1 MSELLWVAVPDG
13 LRPSG
18 KASIRVLV
26 VPRLA
31 AGSISDFGLDDW
43 PSTLTGDAG
52 FQLRTRTSAGEAI
65 ATHRIEHVARARS
78 DVWTAFFGGD
88 AGLLNEWEHKTV
100 PPPMVSQTCHDAR
113 EAATTYRAVTRKGAQ
128 NDPAATDA
136 VIRTEI
142 AGWAAPLPAAPP
154 PVAEPPAHVPP
165 DFHRTVSTLREHP
178 AVLLELGLVFEL
190 LVDVADLGLGTST
203 GGRAL
208 SVRCVD
214 PPFLRALVTSPWT
227 RYELTGA
234 VFRPAPAQGTTSGIR
249 AGVLD
254 LSDSRSLTDPTAP
267 PEPRRWAISTFDVD
281 GVVGGLRQAAHDNAK
296 NPPVHATMP
305 SIRSAGFALLRPG
318 RHADFAHRMRLGDL
332 HRAADSMADAELTA
346 DDLVLGYRV
355 DVRREGSAWRSVCER
370 DVTYRVNGL
379 AISAGREEGHVK
391 PFAAVRGADGVLRAD
406 EVVLRW
412 DGWNLALPRPN
423 LRGDTPGPARNPE
436 HPLPFDFDWDFEIPR
451 GRLPALR
458 FADRYQLRVRV
469 ADLAGGGLG
478 LTDLQGNTA
487 ASASVTYRRH
497 DPVQP
502 PVLRGP
508 ATFAAGAA
516 LDRLV
521 VRSDRDRTPDQLHAD
536 DPDYP
541 LTESRELHPPTVS
554 FGLVEQHRVLDA
566 LTDEQSFALA
576 QQAMHADAAG
586 SGLPD
591 PVANGVMA
599 HVPKAPGGPP
609 APLGDDRDWVPR
621 WPERRP
627 KKVTLA
633 AHTDPS
639 VPVTLR
645 WRDAGTLE
653 LTLAKAEQAVV
664 ELSSTIDGELEN
676 HLAIQ
681 DFLANPPISP
691 DDTKRGRNPV
701 VTPPRRILVVH
712 AVKRPLVDPRWDT
725 PLAVTRAHHDTTAV
739 LNPVFPR
746 SGLDTDS
753 TGRLDVAAAW
763 TEFEDVGAQ
772 AGPGQRQVVVEH
784 LHSET
789 IARSDDQVTRL
800 AVRHEFGDTKHR
812 RVTYTLNAISR
823 FREYFKESE
832 LDSAFEARLP
842 QGPVNVLSSARP
854 SAPAV
859 LAVTP
864 AFRRQRTRPNA
875 DRVEHLR
882 LGQLLRVEL
891 ERPWYETGE
900 GEQLA
905 VVVGPGAGTRMGR
918 DPLFGTP
925 SVVTVTPAD
934 WFRTPGAVTRLTLPE
949 TGQQVTVVPY
959 PVSPGGDRWHADVEL
974 SPPPTGQSYHPFVSL
989 AVARYQPDSIQ
1000 GLQLSTVVVADTVP
1014 LLPDR
1019 RVVVDRNGT
1028 QVRVTVSG
1036 VSPEPLNRLEVVLE
1050 SCPAGVDAE
1059 ALDLVSDDPAVS
1071 AWRKVTAVTRA
1082 VDGAIPLITLPPPS
1096 GRLRLRLCE
1105 SENLAGVASADTP
1118 KELGQRNVFVD
1129 TVLLPA
1135 EWRP

>member
-1 MSELLWVAVPDG
+1 MSELLWVAVPNG
-13 LRPSG
+13 LRPTG

-43 PSTLTGDAG
+43 PSTLVNDAG
-52 FQLRTRTSAGEAI
+52 FQLRTRTSAGEAV

-78 DVWTAFFGGD
+78 NVWTAFFGGD
-88 AGLLNEWEHKTV
+88 AGLVNEWEQKTV
-100 PPPMVSQTCHDAR
+100 PPPAVSGTFQDAR
-113 EAATTYRAVTRKGAQ
+113 KAATTFRNVTRKGAQ
-128 NDPAATDA
+128 NDPGGTDA
-136 VIRTEI
+136 LIRTEI

-154 PVAEPPAHVPP
+154 ATVEPPVPTAP

-190 LVDVADLGLGTST
+190 LVDVADLKLGAPT

-227 RYELTGA
+227 RYELTDT
-234 VFRPAPAQGTTSGIR
+234 VFRPAATPGTASGIR

-267 PEPRRWAISTFDVD
+267 PEPGRWAISTFDVD

-296 NPPVHATMP
+296 NPPQHATMP
-305 SIRSAGFALLRPG
+305 SIRSAGFAVLRPG
-318 RHADFAHRMRLGDL
+318 RQADFANRLHLGDL

-370 DVTYRVNGL
+370 DVTYRVNGIDL
-379 AISAGREEGHVK
+379 AAGREEGHMK

-406 EVVLRW
+406 EIVLRW
-412 DGWNLALPRPN
+412 DGWSLTLPRPN
-423 LRGDTPGPARNPE
+423 LRADTPGPARNPE
-436 HPLPFDFDWDFEIPR
+436 HPLPFDFGWDFAIPP

-469 ADLAGGGLG
+469 ADMAGGGLG
-478 LTDLQGNTA
+478 LTELDGNAA

-502 PVLRGP
+502 PALRGP

-516 LDRLV
+516 LNRLV
-521 VRSDRDRTPDQLHAD
+521 VRSDRDRTPEQLHAD

-541 LTESRELHPPTVS
+541 LTETRELHPPTVS
-554 FGLVEQHRVLDA
+554 FTLVEQHRMLDA

-576 QQAMHADAAG
+576 QRAMHADATG
-586 SGLPD
+586 TGLPD

-609 APLGDDRDWVPR
+609 APLGDDSDWVPR
-621 WPERRP
+621 WPDRKP
-627 KKVTLA
+627 KVVKLA

-645 WRDAGTLE
+645 WRDANTLE
-653 LTLAKAEQAVV
+653 LTLAKAEQAIV

-712 AVKRPLVDPRWDT
+712 AVKRPLADPRWAT
-725 PLAVTRAHHDTTAV
+725 PLGVTRAHHDTTAV
-739 LNPVFPR
+739 LNAVFPKE
-746 SGLDTDS
+746 GLDTDS
-753 TGRLDVAAAW
+753 TGRLDISATW

-772 AGPGQRQVVVEH
+772 AGSGERQVVVEH

-789 IARSDDQVTRL
+789 IARSDDPVTRVP
-800 AVRHEFGDTKHR
+800 VRHEFGDTRHR
-812 RVTYTLNAISR
+812 WVTYTLNALSR

-832 LDSAFEARLP
+832 PQSAFEARVT
-842 QGPVNVLSSARP
+842 QGRVNVLSSARP
-854 SAPAV
+854 TPPAV
-859 LAVTP
+859 LGVTP
-864 AFRRQRTRPNA
+864 AFRWQRTRPGPN
-875 DRVEHLR
+875 RIEHAR
-882 LGQLLRVEL
+882 LGQRLRVEVA
-891 ERPWYETGE
+891 RPWFETGE

-905 VVVGPGAGTRMGR
+905 VIVGPGGTRTGR

-925 SVVTVTPAD
+925 SVATVTPAD
-934 WFRTPGAVTRLTLPE
+934 WFRTPGVITRLTLPE
-949 TGQQVTVVPY
+949 TGQPVTVVPY
-959 PVSPGGDRWHADVEL
+959 PVSPNGDRWYADVEL
-974 SPPPTGQSYHPFVSL
+974 SLPATGQSYDPFVSL
-989 AVARYQPDSIQ
+989 VVARYQPDSIA
-1000 GLQLSTVVVADTVP
+1000 GLHLSTVVTADTVP
-1014 LLPDR
+1014 LMPDR
-1019 RVVVDRNGT
+1019 RVVVERSGN
-1028 QVRVTVSG
+1028 QVRVAVSG
-1036 VSPEPLNRLEVVLE
+1036 VSPTPLNRLEVVLE
-1050 SCPAGVDAE
+1050 SCPAGIDAE
-1059 ALDLVSDDPAVS
+1059 KLDLVSDDPAVS
-1071 AWRKVTAVTRA
+1071 AWRRVNAVVRA
-1082 VDGAIPLITLPPPS
+1082 ADGTIPPLTLPQS
-1096 GRLRLRLCE
+1096 GRVRLRLCE
-1105 SENLAGVASADTP
+1105 SENLPGVANTDVP
-1118 KELGQRNVFVD
+1118 KDLTQRTVFVD
-1129 TVLLPA
+1129 TVLIPA
-1135 EWRP
+1135 EWQS